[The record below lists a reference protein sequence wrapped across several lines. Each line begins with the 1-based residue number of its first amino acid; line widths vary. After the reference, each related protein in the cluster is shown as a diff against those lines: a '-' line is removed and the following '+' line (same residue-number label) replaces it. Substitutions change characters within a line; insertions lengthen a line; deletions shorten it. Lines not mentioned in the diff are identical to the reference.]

1 MGQLPDG
8 DDDVALAER
17 TVVEMLCDGLM
28 ARA

>member
-17 TVVEMLCDGLM
+17 TVTEMLCGGLLV
-28 ARA
+28 RA